1 MSSSDVWKK
10 WEGQVV
16 DHRYQLQRFLGST
29 DHSVVFLAEFHDPEP
44 KQAAVK
50 FISAEFGNKD
60 EQIAAWKEASNLS
73 HPNLLRIYGAGLCQ
87 IEEMSLLYAA
97 TEYAEENLSQVLPS
111 RALMGDEAS
120 EVLNSVVD
128 VLVYLHSKNLVHG
141 HIKPSNILANGEVLK
156 LSSDTVVPAGEAHEM
171 RRQKSA
177 YDAPELPAKPY
188 TEAADVWSLGV
199 TLVEALTQQYAVM
212 PFNEQADPIIP
223 PAMREP
229 YLEIAQHALRR
240 EPRLR
245 WTSARIAERL
255 NPTSATAARTLA
267 AGAGAS
273 GRTAMA
279 SASNSSIATVIA
291 AGAPPVMAATQV
303 PLSNEPAIPLAR
315 QVALVA
321 PAQRARLETPAAA
334 VREEG
339 KPRRETLVLPNY
351 ALPLFAGLL
360 VVIAL
365 VTLAFVFRHRP
376 APAASTMASSS
387 AQVTTQPVT
396 TPDSSKI
403 AGVNNAQPVAAPSLP
418 PAKAAVTRPL
428 PVVST
433 AQPQPSTPAL
443 PPATSVPAAPVVA
456 KTSSAAPAKG
466 EVLDKATPDVPAKA
480 LTSIHGTVR
489 VGVKVHV
496 DAAGNVSNAALDNA
510 GPSRYFAD
518 LSLKAAKQWVFTP
531 PEADGRSVPSDW
543 KIQFHYTQSGVQMS
557 SEQVAP

>member
-1 MSSSDVWKK
+1 
-10 WEGQVV
+10 
-16 DHRYQLQRFLGST
+16 
-29 DHSVVFLAEFHDPEP
+29 
-44 KQAAVK
+44 
-50 FISAEFGNKD
+50 
-60 EQIAAWKEASNLS
+60 
-73 HPNLLRIYGAGLCQ
+73 
-87 IEEMSLLYAA
+87 
-97 TEYAEENLSQVLPS
+97 
-111 RALMGDEAS
+111 
-120 EVLNSVVD
+120 
-128 VLVYLHSKNLVHG
+128 
-141 HIKPSNILANGEVLK
+141 
-156 LSSDTVVPAGEAHEM
+156 
-171 RRQKSA
+171 
-177 YDAPELPAKPY
+177 
-188 TEAADVWSLGV
+188 
-199 TLVEALTQQYAVM
+199 
-212 PFNEQADPIIP
+212 
-223 PAMREP
+223 
-229 YLEIAQHALRR
+229 
-240 EPRLR
+240 
-245 WTSARIAERL
+245 
-255 NPTSATAARTLA
+255 
-267 AGAGAS
+267 
-273 GRTAMA
+273 
-279 SASNSSIATVIA
+279 
-291 AGAPPVMAATQV
+291 
-303 PLSNEPAIPLAR
+303 
-315 QVALVA
+315 
-321 PAQRARLETPAAA
+321 
-334 VREEG
+334 
-339 KPRRETLVLPNY
+339 
-351 ALPLFAGLL
+351 
-360 VVIAL
+360 
-365 VTLAFVFRHRP
+365 
-376 APAASTMASSS
+376 MASSS